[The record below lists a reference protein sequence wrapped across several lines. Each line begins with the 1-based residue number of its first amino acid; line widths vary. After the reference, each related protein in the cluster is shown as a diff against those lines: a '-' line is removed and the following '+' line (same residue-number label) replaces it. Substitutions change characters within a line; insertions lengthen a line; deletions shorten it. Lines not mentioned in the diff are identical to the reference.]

1 MAKQLSQEQISE
13 FKEAFSLFDKHGNNT
28 VAVSDLG
35 VIMRSLGYNPTEADL
50 QDMINQDDDTI
61 DFNKFKK
68 IMGNMMNEGANEEE
82 LREAFRAFDK
92 DGGGRISAVELRHV
106 MTNLGEKLKDEE
118 VDELFAEAGI
128 ETEGEIYYED
138 FVTMMSSM

>member
-92 DGGGRISAVELRHV
+92 DGGGNRYS
-106 MTNLGEKLKDEE
+106 
-118 VDELFAEAGI
+118 FAR
-128 ETEGEIYYED
+128 
-138 FVTMMSSM
+138 FSF